1 MENSDFFNID
11 FLTPRA
17 KKVLLYAQKE
27 AKRLNHDY
35 IGPEHILLGLI
46 AVNEGVA
53 IEALKLMHI
62 NLSMLRLEVEKAIG
76 VGKSIVE
83 QGMLPMTVGVRDLLL
98 QALDEAK
105 NMNFNFVGTEHLL
118 LALLKQNKSVSAR
131 ILRNLNVDIKEL
143 HYSSK

>member
-35 IGPEHILLGLI
+35 IGTEHILLGLI

-53 IEALKLMHI
+53 IEALKLMHK

-83 QGMLPMTVGVRDLLL
+83 QRMLP
-98 QALDEAK
+98 
-105 NMNFNFVGTEHLL
+105 
-118 LALLKQNKSVSAR
+118 
-131 ILRNLNVDIKEL
+131 
-143 HYSSK
+143 